1 MSATE
6 SKTCPYVVL
15 QVSNTA
21 TIEEIK
27 KSYKRLAIVHHP
39 DKNQGSAEATQM
51 FQKISSAYAVLSDPE
66 KRERYDM
73 TGSLGENDMEGHDM
87 DDLMQMFFQSFGPN
101 VMFGGSPMFF
111 EMGDSGHRRGS
122 RRGASNF
129 HEDLLADMLHGFDF
143 GDDGSDDMFEDDYEE
158 DLDDLQDFVEEV
170 LPALFCEYFIR
181 ELDSMPVE
189 ENQETPVQEGAGKKK
204 KKADKRPIF
213 LCKLCK
219 QIRRSVDAAES
230 HYMQDHP
237 LLMERFV
244 EILMKE
250 GMESDVSDLF
260 EVFAEKVLSGAISEK
275 KPRKRP
281 SKKKRKKRVT
291 VADRLAAQ
299 QRAPQTSNASY

>member
-6 SKTCPYVVL
+6 SKACPYEVL
-15 QVSNTA
+15 QVSKAA

-27 KSYKRLAIVHHP
+27 KSYKRLAILHHP

-51 FQKISSAYAVLSDPE
+51 FQKISSAYAVLSDTE
-66 KRERYDM
+66 KRERYDT
-73 TGSLGENDMEGHDM
+73 TGSLEENDTEGPDM
-87 DDLMQMFFQSFGPN
+87 DDIMQMFFQSFGPN

-111 EMGDSGHRRGS
+111 EMGGSRHGRGS
-122 RRGASNF
+122 RGGASFF
-129 HEDLLADMLHGFDF
+129 HEDLFADVLHGFDF
-143 GDDGSDDMFEDDYEE
+143 GDNGSDDMFEDDYEDD
-158 DLDDLQDFVEEV
+158 DLDDLEDFVEEV
-170 LPALFCEYFIR
+170 LPALFCEYFIE
-181 ELDSMPVE
+181 ELDSMPCDQNE
-189 ENQETPVQEGAGKKK
+189 ETPVQEGAGKKK

-213 LCKLCK
+213 RCKLCK

-230 HYMQDHP
+230 HYMQDHQ

-244 EILMKE
+244 GILMKE

-260 EVFAEKVLSGAISEK
+260 QEFAEKVLSGAISEK

-299 QRAPQTSNASY
+299 QRAPQTSNA